1 MPGHDGVHQPESL
14 LKQTAGSPL
23 TCKHSWCWGREQ
35 QLVASGA
42 SCTNLPASRRK
53 RQGNHQIKR
62 NHKACLRVSPSPPPL
77 DRIDRKP
84 NILYTQSVSCDGDG
98 SLSAVSSASLPAP
111 PWAQPRSQ
119 LHIRRGA
126 NKLPAHTDLFAPQ
139 AAFPRAALIPFPS
152 LPRGTVKAGESAAP
166 LLWGGGRKSC
176 SPHHCKP
183 RCLPRGLFPSQ
194 QSPAPCHQG
203 KALLQ
208 PLGSSFSTAPGSDTT
223 KRGANI

>member
-14 LKQTAGSPL
+14 LKQTAGSPPP
-23 TCKHSWCWGREQ
+23 CKHSWCWGREQ

-62 NHKACLRVSPSPPPL
+62 NHKACLCVSPSPPPL

-139 AAFPRAALIPFPS
+139 AAFPRAALLPFPS
-152 LPRGTVKAGESAAP
+152 LRHSESRRKCCSSA
-166 LLWGGGRKSC
+166 LGGRKE
-176 SPHHCKP
+176 K
-183 RCLPRGLFPSQ
+183 
-194 QSPAPCHQG
+194 
-203 KALLQ
+203 LQ
-208 PLGSSFSTAPGSDTT
+208 PPPLQTQVSSQGFVPLTAVPSSLPPGQSIAPASGLVLLH
-223 KRGANI
+223 RPRE